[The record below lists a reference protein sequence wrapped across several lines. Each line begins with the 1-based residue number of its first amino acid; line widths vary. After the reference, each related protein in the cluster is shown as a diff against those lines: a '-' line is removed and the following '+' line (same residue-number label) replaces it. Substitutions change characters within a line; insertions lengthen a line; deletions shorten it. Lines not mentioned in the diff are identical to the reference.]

1 MDPKEMQKSHPWQT
15 DLSAGIVIAALAL
28 GGLTAWLLP
37 VLSPIFLLNFL
48 FFVEPKGFLREKL
61 CGEWKFP
68 LRFLG
73 DALLIALGATVISAG
88 VTNVW
93 MKVLYGLFG
102 LKPDLMQEIARIF
115 LEASPGVKIALAW
128 NILIIAPITEELIF
142 RRLLFDLCGRFLPR
156 WGAFVLTALLFS
168 LAHRHLASVAG
179 LFCFGL
185 ILQAFYQGTRNLLV
199 PVAIHIFFNGIA
211 LIGLLLFT

>member
-73 DALLIALGATVISAG
+73 DALLIPA
-88 VTNVW
+88 VTNASSPWKRTTRPW
-93 MKVLYGLFG
+93 MSSG
-102 LKPDLMQEIARIF
+102 
-115 LEASPGVKIALAW
+115 
-128 NILIIAPITEELIF
+128 
-142 RRLLFDLCGRFLPR
+142 
-156 WGAFVLTALLFS
+156 
-168 LAHRHLASVAG
+168 
-179 LFCFGL
+179 
-185 ILQAFYQGTRNLLV
+185 
-199 PVAIHIFFNGIA
+199 
-211 LIGLLLFT
+211 